1 MDSLKALKIFS
12 RVAKLGSF
20 TAAAREAGLS
30 PSMVGNHVRS
40 LEDWFGAP
48 LLLRTTRQ
56 QSLTAEGHEVLDHAD
71 AIIAGLVALEDA
83 AGRTSDPA
91 GPVRVT
97 APVGIGR
104 HFAAPVLRRLSLL
117 HPKLQIELLLS
128 DREEDLVKAGLDL
141 ALRNGPLT
149 GGGSS
154 LVARAVGRQSLL
166 LAAAPA
172 YADAAGLPAS
182 LDDLRTHRAV
192 RYARNGRPRAWL
204 FPTAEGMAQLD
215 PPAGFIADDIETLRD
230 AAVDGLGIAWL
241 PDWLLARNFGDGSLL
256 PVLPEQPAFTI
267 DTYLI
272 RSAAP
277 PARRVRITADMLAA
291 ELGKCLRR

>member
-1 MDSLKALKIFS
+1 MDSLKALNIFS
-12 RVAKLGSF
+12 RVARLGSF

-56 QSLTAEGHEVLDHAD
+56 QSLTAEGREVLDHAD
-71 AIIAGLVALEDA
+71 AIIAGLVALEDSA
-83 AGRTSDPA
+83 RRTSDPA

-104 HFAAPVLRRLSLL
+104 HFVAPVLRRLSSL
-117 HPKLQIELLLS
+117 HPKLRIELSLS
-128 DREEDLVKAGLDL
+128 DREEDLVKSGLDL

-154 LVARAVGRQSLL
+154 LVARAIGRQSLL

-172 YADAAGLPAS
+172 YAEAAGLPSS
-182 LDDLRTHRAV
+182 LDELRTHRTV

-204 FPTAEGMAQLD
+204 FPTAEGMVQVD

-230 AAVDGLGIAWL
+230 AALDGLGIAWL
-241 PDWLLARNFGDGSLL
+241 PDWLLAGNLEDGSLL
-256 PVLPEQPAFTI
+256 PVMPGQPASTI

-272 RSAAP
+272 RSTAP
-277 PARRVRITADMLAA
+277 PTRRVRMTADVLAS
-291 ELGKCLRR
+291 EIGKCLRR